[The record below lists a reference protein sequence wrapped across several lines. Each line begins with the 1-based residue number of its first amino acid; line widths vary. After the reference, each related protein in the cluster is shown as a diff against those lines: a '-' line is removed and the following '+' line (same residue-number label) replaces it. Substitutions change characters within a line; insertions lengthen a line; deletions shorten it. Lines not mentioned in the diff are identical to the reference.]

1 MRAIST
7 SERAINRISKRT
19 DGVRTGSSEHSPRP
33 RPELLAAAADQLE
46 PNRQPHP
53 RHDQQ
58 SCQRLRH
65 NQKRLRHNQIGTHP
79 LRDYRVRLPSDRL
92 ALYTGRADRSRPT
105 IEEHQ
110 MADNRL
116 SEKFDALS
124 DKAKESAN
132 KLKAAGGR
140 EKDQL
145 KADAAAARERATA
158 TADQFEEKVV
168 DASDRASS
176 QWDEVR
182 GKWKAHLA
190 KVQSSIEAKI
200 DEQDAKAA
208 ALDADLAEDYALDA
222 IS

>member
-1 MRAIST
+1 
-7 SERAINRISKRT
+7 
-19 DGVRTGSSEHSPRP
+19 
-33 RPELLAAAADQLE
+33 
-46 PNRQPHP
+46 
-53 RHDQQ
+53 
-58 SCQRLRH
+58 
-65 NQKRLRHNQIGTHP
+65 
-79 LRDYRVRLPSDRL
+79 
-92 ALYTGRADRSRPT
+92 
-105 IEEHQ
+105 

-158 TADQFEEKVV
+158 TADRFEEKVV
-168 DASDRASS
+168 DASVRASS

-182 GKWKAHLA
+182 GKWKAHVA
-190 KVQSSIEAKI
+190 KVQSSIEAKM

-208 ALDADLAEDYALDA
+208 ALDADLAEGYALDA
-222 IS
+222 ISFAQGAIEEAEAASLDAHYARANAVALSS

>member
-1 MRAIST
+1 MAPSRCRRAQLIS
-7 SERAINRISKRT
+7 A
-19 DGVRTGSSEHSPRP
+19 H
-33 RPELLAAAADQLE
+33 
-46 PNRQPHP
+46 
-53 RHDQQ
+53 
-58 SCQRLRH
+58 
-65 NQKRLRHNQIGTHP
+65 
-79 LRDYRVRLPSDRL
+79 RVTRLP
-92 ALYTGRADRSRPT
+92 LYVAPVVGADPRSRS
-105 IEEHQ
+105 IK

-116 SEKFDALS
+116 SEKLDALS
-124 DKAKESAN
+124 DKAEEAAHT
-132 KLKAAGGR
+132 LKASAGH

-168 DASDRASS
+168 DASARASS

-190 KVQSSIEAKI
+190 KVRSSIEAKL

-222 IS
+222 I